1 MRNGMKLSRTVAL
14 VGMMGAGK
22 TSVGR
27 RLAARLAVPFQDA
40 DHEIEAAAGLTVAEI
55 FTRFGEVHF
64 RDGERKVIARLLDE
78 APHVLA
84 TGGGAFMDD
93 ATRAAMRRAAF
104 TIWLKAPIGLLLARV
119 KKRDTR
125 PLLKDGD
132 VRATMELLLT
142 IREPVYATA
151 DMVLESADEPHG
163 VAVERIIAALREQ
176 GLYEDA

>member
-1 MRNGMKLSRTVAL
+1 MKLNRTVAL

-27 RLAARLAVPFQDA
+27 RLAARLAVSFCDA

-55 FTRFGEVHF
+55 FARFGETHF

-78 APHVLA
+78 PPHVLA
-84 TGGGAFMDD
+84 TGGGAFMDE
-93 ATRAAMRRAAF
+93 ATRAAMARAAF
-104 TIWLKAPIGLLLARV
+104 TIWLKAPVGLLLSRV

-125 PLLKDGD
+125 PLLKEGD
-132 VRATMELLLT
+132 MRATMEQLLAV
-142 IREPVYATA
+142 REPVYATA
-151 DMVLESADEPHG
+151 NMVLESVDEPHG
-163 VAVERIIAALREQ
+163 VAVDRIIAALREQ